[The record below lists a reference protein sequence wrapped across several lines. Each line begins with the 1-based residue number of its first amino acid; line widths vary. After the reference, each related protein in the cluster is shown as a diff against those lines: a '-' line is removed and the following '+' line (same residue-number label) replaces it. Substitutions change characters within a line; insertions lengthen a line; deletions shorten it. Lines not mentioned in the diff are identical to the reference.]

1 MPASP
6 SFIQPPSLTA
16 APAPMPPAPPEWQA
30 LLVGGPLH
38 GTVMPLARPLAV
50 TLMPEREGEQ
60 YLYVRRNLGH
70 PGAETALFVYGGKPT
85 PDQVQDAVNRAPLTQ
100 TAKMRVLG
108 PEPL

>member
-1 MPASP
+1 MSTSP
-6 SFIQPPSLTA
+6 SPVETTPLV
-16 APAPMPPAPPEWQA
+16 PPAPPAWQA

-60 YLYVRRNLGH
+60 YLYVRRNLGN
-70 PGAETALFVYGGKPT
+70 PSAETALFVFGGKPT
-85 PDQVQDAVNRAPLTQ
+85 PEQVRDALSRASLTQ

-108 PEPL
+108 PAPL